1 VTVTSFYVRWFL
13 QSLYRYRISI
23 MFFVSIKCFFVAPRD
38 MLTSCQLGFHSNE
51 LFIHEFMYSIV
62 SYDDEPETK
71 KT

>member
-1 VTVTSFYVRWFL
+1 
-13 QSLYRYRISI
+13 

-62 SYDDEPETK
+62 SYDDQLETK
-71 KT
+71 KHLDTIFISNLEEYN